1 VGKLIGAQSRP
12 GSFKQFFWWF
22 PQFLPTSKNTQ
33 IAGVAAIC
41 WAIWKLRNCACFE
54 HKLKNNHVELISYS
68 TVFMKYWVG
77 LHGEKDADD
86 LKAGADGLLRLASA
100 INFGTAAP
108 QDGSR
113 KIQRPLRIRDA
124 SMDTG
129 DDDME
134 QD

>member
-1 VGKLIGAQSRP
+1 VGKLIGAPSRP
-12 GSFKQFFWWF
+12 GSFTQFFWWL
-22 PQFLPTSKNTQ
+22 PQFLHASRNTQ
-33 IAGVAAIC
+33 IAGLAAIC
-41 WAIWKLRNCACFE
+41 WAIWKLRNRACFE
-54 HKLKNNHVELISYS
+54 HKLINSPVELISYS
-68 TVFMKYWVG
+68 TVFMKYWAG
-77 LHGEKDADD
+77 LHGEKDDAD
-86 LKAGADGLLRLASA
+86 LQAGADGLLRLASA
-100 INFGTAAP
+100 TNFGTAAP